1 MRLEEERR
9 IPARTEEESGLARI
23 ELNWGETVEKVLIKL
38 NLMVCTSLENGR
50 IEGREEIFKDFK
62 NKKKNYN

>member
-1 MRLEEERR
+1 M
-9 IPARTEEESGLARI
+9 
-23 ELNWGETVEKVLIKL
+23 EKVLIKL